1 MAALRIA
8 TLLCPPH
15 AAPPP
20 PEPQGAAARGAALG
34 PRPGE
39 FSWTLLPRNGERPL
53 YLPARMLLEASSRG
67 GGCDI
72 WSEIAVLETEDARYV
87 AVVRHR
93 LEARG
98 LIAFRH
104 ATLCD
109 GAEAVRDFFEFHDPV
124 SVMPVEALTGP
135 LPDCAVADAFLA
147 AAGRESGFQRARWR
161 ALLGAVFGAPR
172 HEPRPW
178 AASGGLQ

>member
-8 TLLCPPH
+8 TLLCPPL
-15 AAPPP
+15 APPP
-20 PEPQGAAARGAALG
+20 PPAEERVAVLAS
-34 PRPGE
+34 RPGE
-39 FSWTLLPRNGERPL
+39 FSWTLLPRHGQRPL
-53 YLPARMLLEASSRG
+53 CLPARMLLEASSQG

-72 WSEIAVLETEDARYV
+72 WSEIAVLETEDARFV
-87 AVVRHR
+87 AVIRHR

-98 LIAFRH
+98 LAAFRH
-104 ATLCD
+104 AALCD
-109 GAEAVRDFFEFHDPV
+109 GPQAVRDFFESHDPV
-124 SVMPVEALTGP
+124 AVMPAEALTGP
-135 LPDCAVADAFLA
+135 LPERAVAEEFLA